1 MEPRRRI
8 STRQRLAVI
17 DRSLQ
22 SRLTRLRKR
31 WLSVVQVAVASGLAF
46 YVAQLLWGHATPF
59 FAPITSIIVI
69 GFSGGERVKRALEMS
84 FACVLGVLI
93 GDLLLYVLGTGLEPW
108 HITLMVGVAYALAS
122 FLSNSQLV
130 ANQVAIGTVLIA
142 TILRPDADV
151 TGIDRTL
158 DAFVGSVIGL
168 LVVALIPS
176 SALGEARQ
184 KVANLLALQSSVLH
198 DVAEGLSTSDPD
210 LIAEALRQ
218 VRSSQSNVDAMVTA
232 AKSSLESTKIS
243 PLMWGSRRY
252 ARSIGR
258 VLIPADNTVR
268 TARVLARRAYVLT
281 ADKDSATQKQIE
293 LIDELG
299 DIAYSLSLV
308 FQAKST
314 AQEAAEIPDLVRRL
328 RVVGAELDMSVA
340 GENPVLSNYALLAQS
355 RSYVADLLQV
365 CGMSHDSAVAVLA
378 PTTDTPA
385 VPPEVWE
392 P

>member
-1 MEPRRRI
+1 M
-8 STRQRLAVI
+8 
-17 DRSLQ
+17 
-22 SRLTRLRKR
+22 
-31 WLSVVQVAVASGLAF
+31 VQVAVASGLAF